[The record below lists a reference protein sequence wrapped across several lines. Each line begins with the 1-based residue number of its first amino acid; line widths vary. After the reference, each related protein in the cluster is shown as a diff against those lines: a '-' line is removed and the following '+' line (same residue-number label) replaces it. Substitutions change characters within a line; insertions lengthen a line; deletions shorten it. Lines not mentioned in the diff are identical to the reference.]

1 MFSKLPPEIIV
12 AGIIIFGAIVHAT
25 AQFKVAR
32 ENDVKHSLLD
42 YIINLV
48 IAAFSGMMFGLLGSL
63 HFDNSSSLST
73 STTPVLSW
81 LVPNDITIST
91 ITCTAMSGGLDAV
104 VQFDERTSINS
115 AGTEVMAA
123 SGLSASSSAEA
134 ATSSIPNAGITAGNW
149 LSMLIDGMDGDAG
162 HSNPVCDVQ
171 YTIDD

>member
-63 HFDNSSSLST
+63 HFDNLV
-73 STTPVLSW
+73 VLLLASGAGAF
-81 LVPNDITIST
+81 LGIRGLNI
-91 ITCTAMSGGLDAV
+91 MSGV
-104 VQFDERTSINS
+104 MVTSLKG
-115 AGTEVMAA
+115 A
-123 SGLSASSSAEA
+123 LK
-134 ATSSIPNAGITAGNW
+134 NW
-149 LSMLIDGMDGDAG
+149 IK
-162 HSNPVCDVQ
+162 
-171 YTIDD
+171 